1 MLTQLL
7 RLMAELGCSW
17 LYLVLRRK
25 ILVHSGLLL
34 GEMLTNFLVPQLSL
48 ICQASLSCQIALLV
62 GLCRSNGFVR
72 MLLMNVLMA
81 HH

>member
-7 RLMAELGCSW
+7 RLMAELRCSW
-17 LYLVLRRK
+17 LCLVLRRK

-34 GEMLTNFLVPQLSL
+34 GDMLTNFLIPQLRL
-48 ICQASLSCQIALLV
+48 ICQASLSGQIALLV
-62 GLCRSNGFVR
+62 GLCRSNGFAR

-81 HH
+81 YH